1 MSISWFHHLIFR
13 LPGITFSSWDLF
25 DLLVEG
31 VTFKEKSLPPE
42 LEKVDDFLGIFS
54 RVMLFLLIF
63 HVWA

>member
-1 MSISWFHHLIFR
+1 MSIAWFHHLVFR

-25 DLLVEG
+25 DLLVWG

-42 LEKVDDFLGIFS
+42 LEKVDDFLGIF

-63 HVWA
+63 HVLA

>member
-1 MSISWFHHLIFR
+1 M
-13 LPGITFSSWDLF
+13 
-25 DLLVEG
+25 
-31 VTFKEKSLPPE
+31 TFKEKSLPPE